1 MQYYYSFDGQQ
12 YGPVDE
18 SQLISLGV
26 KRDTLV
32 WSENMNDWTPA
43 GNVPALNR
51 YFNDST
57 IEYSTPQPSYS
68 SAPAKPDNY
77 LVWAILSTV
86 LCCLPLGIVSIIN
99 STKVDNLYQQ
109 GKYEEAQE
117 AADKAKKYA
126 IYGAIIGPVA
136 MLIGTILRIHAS

>member
-1 MQYYYSFDGQQ
+1 MQYYYSLDGQDKK
-12 YGPVDE
+12 GPVDE

-57 IEYSTPQPSYS
+57 IAYSPP
-68 SAPAKPDNY
+68 PAF
-77 LVWAILSTV
+77 IFICS
-86 LCCLPLGIVSIIN
+86 C
-99 STKVDNLYQQ
+99 
-109 GKYEEAQE
+109 
-117 AADKAKKYA
+117 
-126 IYGAIIGPVA
+126 
-136 MLIGTILRIHAS
+136 